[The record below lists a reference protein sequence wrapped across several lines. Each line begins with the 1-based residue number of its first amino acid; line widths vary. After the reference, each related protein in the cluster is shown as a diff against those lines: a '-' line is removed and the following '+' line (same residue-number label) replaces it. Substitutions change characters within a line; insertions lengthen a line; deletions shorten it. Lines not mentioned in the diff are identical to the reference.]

1 MKRKIRMIKNS
12 YDQLPYDIKLRI
24 NLGIIL
30 FVFVLIFR
38 FAPDFRF
45 NNSQRQIFTSNERV
59 TIDLID
65 ITTQS
70 APLASPPKPRVPV
83 DVTQD
88 PIIDETDLDP
98 LFEMDFVFES
108 LELPE
113 FGSGSGSNPGVG
125 IGQIV
130 RDPQRPPRVQR
141 IVEPVS
147 PDQSIRAEITALL
160 TISPGGRVVDVEF
173 QNIRIYKE
181 STQQFESASEIDPK
195 YLQATEYAALQW
207 LFRPATHQGN
217 NVWSV
222 SEHVFIF
229 GKGIN

>member
-1 MKRKIRMIKNS
+1 MIKNS
-12 YDQLPYDIKLRI
+12 YDNFPYDIKLRI

-30 FVFVLIFR
+30 IIFVLIFR
-38 FAPDFRF
+38 LSPDFQLGYKR
-45 NNSQRQIFTSNERV
+45 NQRVLSSEQVIIHLV
-59 TIDLID
+59 D

-83 DVTQD
+83 DITQD
-88 PIIDETDLDP
+88 PIIAETELDP
-98 LFEMDFVFES
+98 LFELEFIFDS

-113 FGSGSGSNPGVG
+113 FGVGRGLSPGAG
-125 IGQIV
+125 IGQII

-160 TISPGGRVVDVEF
+160 TIDPSGRVVEVEF
-173 QNIRIYKE
+173 QNIRIYNE
-181 STQQFESASEIDPK
+181 RSQLFESVTQIAPGFLK
-195 YLQATEYAALQW
+195 ATEYAALQW
-207 LFRPATHQGN
+207 LFRPATHQGA
-217 NVWSV
+217 NVWAV
-222 SEHVFIF
+222 SEHIFIF

>member
-1 MKRKIRMIKNS
+1 MLKQS
-12 YDQLPYDIKLRI
+12 YDTLPYIIKLKL
-24 NLGIIL
+24 NLGIVLIL
-30 FVFVLIFR
+30 FILLFR
-38 FAPDFRF
+38 ISPKISIDSR
-45 NNSQRQIFTSNERV
+45 NTQRILLNEPF

-98 LFEMDFVFES
+98 LFDFEFIFES
-108 LELPE
+108 LESPTL
-113 FGSGSGSNPGVG
+113 GVG
-125 IGQIV
+125 TGSAPGEGKGEIV

-160 TISPGGRVVDVEF
+160 TINPSGKVMDVEF
-173 QNIRIYKE
+173 QNIRIYNE
-181 STQQFESASEIDPK
+181 LTQQFETATEINPAFLD
-195 YLQATEYAALQW
+195 ATEYAALQW
-207 LFRPATHQGN
+207 IFRPATHQGKE
-217 NVWSV
+217 VWAV

>member
-1 MKRKIRMIKNS
+1 MIKNS
-12 YDQLPYDIKLRI
+12 YDNLPYDLKLRI

-30 FVFVLIFR
+30 LLFILIFR
-38 FAPDFRF
+38 LSPDFKPID
-45 NNSQRQIFTSNERV
+45 SQNQTFQSNERI

-88 PIIDETDLDP
+88 PIISETELDP
-98 LFEMDFVFES
+98 LFELEFVFES

-113 FGSGSGSNPGVG
+113 FGVGSGNKPGVG
-125 IGQIV
+125 IGRIV

-160 TISPGGRVVDVEF
+160 TINPSGRVVEVEF
-173 QNIRIYKE
+173 QNIRIYNE
-181 STQQFESASEIDPK
+181 LTQRFETATAIDPAF
-195 YLQATEYAALQW
+195 LEATEYAALQW
-207 LFRPATHQGN
+207 IFRPATHQGN
-217 NVWSV
+217 NV
-222 SEHVFIF
+222 
-229 GKGIN
+229 

>member
-1 MKRKIRMIKNS
+1 MLKNS
-12 YDQLPYDIKLRI
+12 YDNLPYDIKLRI

-30 FVFVLIFR
+30 LLFILIFR
-38 FAPDFRF
+38 LSPDFEY
-45 NNSQRQIFTSNERV
+45 NNYQNPGFQSNERV
-59 TIDLID
+59 IIDLID

-88 PIIDETDLDP
+88 PIISETELDP
-98 LFEMDFVFES
+98 LFELEFVFES

-113 FGSGSGSNPGVG
+113 FGAGSGLDPGAG
-125 IGQIV
+125 IGRIV

-160 TISPGGRVVDVEF
+160 TINPTGRVVDVEF
-173 QNIRIYKE
+173 QNIRIYNE
-181 STQQFESASEIDPK
+181 MTQQFESAAEIAPEF
-195 YLQATEYAALQW
+195 LQATEYAALQW